1 VRDILPP
8 PIPEDSHRPAKQGD
22 GYLGIQFWL
31 LCLSSFLFFGS
42 FNMLIPELPN
52 YLTSLGGEDYKG
64 LIIAL
69 FTLTAGLSRP
79 FSGKLADTIGRVP
92 VMVFGVIVCI
102 ITGLLYPI
110 LTSVAGF
117 LFLRFMHGMSTG
129 FKPTAISAF
138 VADITP
144 FQRRGEAMGMMGLFS
159 SLGMASGPAI
169 GSLIALHFS
178 METLFYCSSATALL
192 SILVVAG
199 IKETLPNPQPFRLQL
214 LKVSRQEIIEPAV
227 IFPSIIMLLSVYSFG
242 AVVTI
247 TPDLSQHLGIENK
260 GLFFTFFTAASIAV
274 RVFAGKASDR
284 FGRVPIV
291 IISLVLLS
299 LAMLT
304 MGLATNKGIFF
315 LSAILFGAG
324 VGMGNPTLFAWTI
337 DLSKEHARGKAMA
350 TLYIALEAGIGTGA
364 ILSSLIY
371 HNDPAMFQ
379 YAFWSGGVLCVAA
392 LLLMVYFRSKK
403 TMKLVA

>member
-1 VRDILPP
+1 
-8 PIPEDSHRPAKQGD
+8 
-22 GYLGIQFWL
+22 
-31 LCLSSFLFFGS
+31 
-42 FNMLIPELPN
+42 
-52 YLTSLGGEDYKG
+52 
-64 LIIAL
+64 
-69 FTLTAGLSRP
+69 
-79 FSGKLADTIGRVP
+79 
-92 VMVFGVIVCI
+92 MVFGVIVCI

-144 FQRRGEAMGMMGLFS
+144 FQRRGEAMGMMGLFG

>member
-1 VRDILPP
+1 MRDILPP
-8 PIPEDSHRPAKQGD
+8 PIPEDSQRPAKQGD

-144 FQRRGEAMGMMGLFS
+144 FQRRGEAMGMMGLFG

>member
-1 VRDILPP
+1 MRDILPP